1 MTRVALCVA
10 VAALSAVSLGGERMN
25 RLQHENSPYLLQHA
39 GNPVDWYPWGEE
51 AFARAKR
58 ENKPIFLS
66 IGYSTCHWCHV
77 MEQESFEDA
86 EVAAALNEAFVAVK
100 VDREER
106 PDIDE
111 LYMTVCQLLTG
122 QGGWPLTI
130 FLTPDRKPFFA
141 ATYIP
146 KSARYGMAGL
156 LELIPR
162 VKEMWGAQRGEIDGS
177 AEKILAALKQ
187 AAEPGRASEVPGE
200 GVFDEAYRALA
211 GQFDR
216 QNGGFGSAPK
226 FPSAHILSYLLR
238 YGARSGET
246 QAVEMVERTLAAMRA
261 GGIFDQVGLGFHRY
275 ATDARWRVPHY
286 EKMLYDQAMIALA
299 YTEAWQVTGK
309 PLYRRTAEEVF
320 AYVLRELTSPEGAF
334 YSAEDAD
341 SEGEEGRFYRW
352 TREELAALLKPAELA
367 LFDLEEGTLYLR
379 DPERP
384 LPDSARARLFA
395 HRAARVR
402 PFRDDKV
409 LAGWNGLM
417 IAALARA
424 AGAFDRPEYAEAA
437 ARAARFVLGTLRGPD
452 GGLLRAWRGGKA
464 AIPAFAEDYAYLAWG
479 LLELYGATFA
489 VEHLE
494 EAFRLTERLLAGYRD
509 PAGGFF
515 QSAGSEGPD
524 GVRLQPTGDGALPSA
539 NSVALLV
546 LLKLGRIGDQ
556 ARHRQAAE
564 ELLRRHSETVRRHPQ
579 GFTFLLSALDFYH
592 GPSSEV
598 VIAGGSRSADTASLV
613 RAFRRSFQP
622 RAVLLLRPAE
632 LVDPPVV
639 RLAPFT
645 GPYGAAPDGRALAY
659 VCRNFAC
666 RLPVADPE
674 VMLALLKER

>member
-1 MTRVALCVA
+1 MRRRGGLERGEPRGGAHEPTSTKTARTCSSTPATRWTGTPGGRRPLPGPAREQADFSVHRLLHLPLVPRDGTRVLR
-10 VAALSAVSLGGERMN
+10 G
-25 RLQHENSPYLLQHA
+25 P
-39 GNPVDWYPWGEE
+39 
-51 AFARAKR
+51 
-58 ENKPIFLS
+58 
-66 IGYSTCHWCHV
+66 GYGRG
-77 MEQESFEDA
+77 
-86 EVAAALNEAFVAVK
+86 LNEVFVAVK

-130 FLTPDRKPFFA
+130 FLTPERKPFFA

-146 KSARYGMAGL
+146 KRALRHGRPAGAD
-156 LELIPR
+156 PAGQ
-162 VKEMWGAQRGEIDGS
+162 GAV
-177 AEKILAALKQ
+177 
-187 AAEPGRASEVPGE
+187 GRAARGNRRIGRKDPGGAE
-200 GVFDEAYRALA
+200 TGRRTRPRERGPRRGSVRRGLPRAGRAVRPAY
-211 GQFDR
+211 
-216 QNGGFGSAPK
+216 GGFGSAPK
-226 FPSAHILSYLLR
+226 FPSAHILSFLLR
-238 YGARSGET
+238 YGARSGEA
-246 QAVEMVERTLAAMRA
+246 QAVEMVERTLQAMRA

-352 TREELAALLKPAELA
+352 TREELAALLEPAELA
-367 LFDLEEGTLYLR
+367 LLDLEEGTLYLR

-384 LPDSARARLFA
+384 LPESARARLFA

-402 PFRDDKV
+402 PARDDKV

-424 AGAFDRPEYAEAA
+424 AGAFDRPEYAQAA

-494 EAFRLTERLLAGYRD
+494 EAFRLTDRLLAGYRD

-564 ELLRRHSETVRRHPQ
+564 ELLRRHSEPVRRHPQ
-579 GFTFLLSALDFYH
+579 GFTFLLSALDFFH

-598 VIAGGSRSADTASLV
+598 VIAGGSRSADTASLA

-622 RAVLLLRPAE
+622 HAVLLLRPTE
-632 LVDPPVV
+632 LADPPVL

-659 VCRNFAC
+659 VCRNLAC

-674 VMLALLKER
+674 AMLTLLKER